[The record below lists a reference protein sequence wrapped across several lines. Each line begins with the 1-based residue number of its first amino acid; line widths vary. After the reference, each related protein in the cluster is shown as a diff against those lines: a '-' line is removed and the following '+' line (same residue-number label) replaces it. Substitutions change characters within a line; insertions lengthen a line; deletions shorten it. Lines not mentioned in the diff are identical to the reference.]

1 MHPLVRWF
9 HRFGSPPTFYRWA
22 GAAQPWLLGAS
33 LLIGGVGLYL
43 GLAVAPADY
52 LQGESVRILY
62 IHVPSAWMS
71 LFVYLFVAANA
82 FVALVWRIRIS
93 EILAM
98 AAVPI
103 GAMFTAVTLATGSL
117 WGRPTWGTYWQ
128 WDARLTSE
136 PVLLFLYIGVLALFH
151 AIEDRRRAARAAGL
165 LALVGV
171 VNLPIIHYSVRW
183 WNTLHQG
190 ESVSLF
196 GQSSMH
202 SSMLWPLL
210 LMALATHIWFFA
222 SLAGRARLALLEADS
237 DKAWVRAAL
246 RSGSMQPPAS
256 PLSPAQAP
264 SA

>member
-22 GAAQPWLLGAS
+22 GAAQPWLFAAALLLGA
-33 LLIGGVGLYL
+33 VGLYF
-43 GLAVAPADY
+43 GLVVAPADY

-71 LFVYLFVAANA
+71 LFAYLFVAVNA

-103 GAMFTAVTLATGSL
+103 GAMFTAVTLASGAL

-136 PVLLFLYIGVLALFH
+136 LVLLFLYIGILALYH

-171 VNLPIIHYSVRW
+171 VNLPVIHYSVRW
-183 WNTLHQG
+183 WSTLHQG
-190 ESVSLF
+190 ESVKLF
-196 GQSSMH
+196 GESSMH

-210 LMALATHIWFFA
+210 LMAAATHIWFFA

-237 DKAWVRAAL
+237 DKAWVREAL
-246 RSGSMQPPAS
+246 KQSLPDAS
-256 PLSPAQAP
+256 PPHGA

>member
-1 MHPLVRWF
+1 MHPLVKWF

-22 GAAQPWLLGAS
+22 GAAQPWLFAAALLLGA
-33 LLIGGVGLYL
+33 IGLCFGLFI
-43 GLAVAPADY
+43 APADY

-71 LFVYLFVAANA
+71 LFAYLFVAANA
-82 FVALVWRIRIS
+82 FIALVWRIRIS

-128 WDARLTSE
+128 WDARMTSE
-136 PVLLFLYIGVLALFH
+136 LVLLFLYIGIMALFH
-151 AIEDRRRAARAAGL
+151 AIEDRRRGARAAGL

-171 VNLPIIHYSVRW
+171 VNLPVIHYSVRW

-190 ESVSLF
+190 ESVKLF
-196 GQSSMH
+196 GESTLH
-202 SSMLWPLL
+202 PSMLWPLL
-210 LMALATHIWFFA
+210 TMAVATHIWFFA

-237 DKAWVRAAL
+237 DKSWVREALQLEPSHAPAA
-246 RSGSMQPPAS
+246 PA
-256 PLSPAQAP
+256 A